1 MRVREKVFTA
11 LLMMLSLIVVARP
24 VFAQDENWN
33 WRDGIPKYE
42 EAKVKIV
49 EDGPT
54 LLFSDSPEMV
64 KASGIMYQDRVLGD
78 VRLFFHH
85 VNDTDSLKKIAVIF
99 RNVDKYPAKI
109 EVGRKGISEPDFDYL
124 RAGKEV
130 QKQYF
135 AEHKTENHILLKN
148 SSLEVLTGNG
158 ISVMPGQLVT
168 GMLDFSCD
176 KLTEVTVIMLSPEME
191 ISTALKK
198 SKILPPDEGTVLRGT
213 FPLANRL
220 VTLKQSYKPDEDKII
235 GIVLADNVLDPY
247 ARGIDATTGKETINY
262 GNYGVV
268 YDFSYKI
275 KGDPRTNIRFNPW
288 GGWFAGAGAVI
299 KDGREI
305 MTMLPAESTAFGKK
319 GTETIIITSAKGYSD
334 GRIIFS
340 PPGASNLP
348 IRFFFETVKN

>member
-1 MRVREKVFTA
+1 MSFVVRFLTFFMIFAISVSVKTA
-11 LLMMLSLIVVARP
+11 
-24 VFAQDENWN
+24 FAQDDNWN
-33 WRDGIPKYE
+33 WREGIPKYE

-64 KASGIMYQDRVLGD
+64 KACGIMYQDKVQGD

-85 VNDTDSLKKIAVIF
+85 VNDTDSLKKIAVVF
-99 RNVDKYPAKI
+99 HNVDNYPAKI
-109 EVGRKGISEPDFDYL
+109 QIGRKGISQPDFDYL

-135 AEHKTENHILLKN
+135 AENKVQNHVLAKN
-148 SSLEVLTGNG
+148 NYLEVLAGNG
-158 ISVMPGQLVT
+158 ISVKPGQLLT
-168 GMLDFSCD
+168 GMLDFSCN
-176 KLTEVTVIMLSPEME
+176 KLTEVTVIMLSPD
-191 ISTALKK
+191 IDIPTALKN

-213 FPLANRL
+213 FSLANRL
-220 VTLKQSYKPDEDKII
+220 VTLKKSYKPDEDKII
-235 GIVLADNVLDPY
+235 GVVLADNVIDPY

-262 GNYGVV
+262 GNYGVI

-275 KGDPRTNIRFNPW
+275 KGDPKTNIRFNPW

-299 KDGREI
+299 KDGNELL
-305 MTMLPAESTAFGKK
+305 TMLPTGSIAFGKK
-319 GTETIIITSAKGYSD
+319 GTETMVITSSKGYSD

-348 IRFFFETVKN
+348 VRLFFETIRN